1 MSGQAVISQGEHM
14 TFRINSI
21 AVETIGLQNRPV
33 IVEQQQ
39 KHKTSFVLDACA
51 KLIIFRVQPLSILA
65 QFLDLRRDDDL
76 LFELDDVRYIV
87 KFIRQNDD
95 EYVYYSG

>member
-1 MSGQAVISQGEHM
+1 M

-21 AVETIGLQNRPV
+21 DVGTIGLVNRPV
-33 IVEQQQ
+33 VIEQQQ
-39 KHKTSFVLDACA
+39 KHKTSFVLDTCA
-51 KLIIFRVQPLSILA
+51 KLITFHVQPLSILA

-76 LFELDDVRYIV
+76 LFDLDGVRYIV
-87 KFIRQNDD
+87 KFIRQDDD